1 MKHSSLLYLRSRAL
15 PGALAALVGT
25 AAAAA
30 WAAWWLQSLPDLDH
44 TARLPV
50 VVLGPL
56 LAAAAIGTSLHTPSD
71 ELDRTAVRAWWPR
84 RLAHVLAP
92 AVLAVALLA
101 LAVPGHAEEFGALA
115 AVRNTLGLVGVT
127 ASAAAVVGA
136 RLSWLPLGLPRGHG
150 LSRGPL
156 RTGRRC
162 AVVGLGDA
170 AGHPGGGVDG
180 GRRRTRDGDGPVRV
194 AGRATGDGRVL
205 TPLSGWRAAPEDPA
219 RRVGTPEV
227 TG

>member
-136 RLSWLPLGLPRGHG
+136 RLSWLPPAFL
-150 LSRGPL
+150 
-156 RTGRRC
+156 
-162 AVVGLGDA
+162 VGTVYLAAPSAPGGDA
-170 AGHPGGGVDG
+170 QWWAWVMQPGTQAGAW
-180 GRRRTRDGDGPVRV
+180 TV
-194 AGRATGDGRVL
+194 AVAALVTGTGL
-205 TPLSGWRAAPEDPA
+205 YAWRGA
-219 RRVGTPEV
+219 RRV
-227 TG
+227 TGES